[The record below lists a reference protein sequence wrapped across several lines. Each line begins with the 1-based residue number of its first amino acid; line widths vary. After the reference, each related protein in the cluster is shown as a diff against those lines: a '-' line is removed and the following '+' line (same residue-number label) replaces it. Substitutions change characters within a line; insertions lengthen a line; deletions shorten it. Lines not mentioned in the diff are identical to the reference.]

1 MCHAADNPVVHSHR
15 AIPAGDTR
23 CYQRRQAGVVAPDF
37 YRQRI
42 MSKFLR
48 ATPLIITAG
57 LALSVPA
64 YAYDEGTPQDIG
76 TCRAVIES
84 AEIDGVM
91 QEIAGRACLQSD
103 GTWQIVRDVDGT
115 TLWYPVASYPYT
127 YVDPWWW
134 DPPIFL
140 GVGINFVFVDRLHH
154 FHHFDHFAHFSH
166 IGNERIGGR
175 MPSRG
180 FHHSAFEHGGFE
192 HGGMSEG
199 RRR

>member
-1 MCHAADNPVVHSHR
+1 
-15 AIPAGDTR
+15 
-23 CYQRRQAGVVAPDF
+23 
-37 YRQRI
+37 
-42 MSKFLR
+42 MSKVLR

-57 LALSVPA
+57 LALSAPA
-64 YAYDEGTPQDIG
+64 YAYDEGVSQDSG

-84 AEIDGVM
+84 AEIDGAM

-103 GTWQIVRDVDGT
+103 GTWQIVRDADGT

-154 FHHFDHFAHFSH
+154 FHHFDHFAHFSPV
-166 IGNERIGGR
+166 GNERIGGR
-175 MPSRG
+175 MASRG
-180 FHHSAFEHGGFE
+180 FHRSAFD
-192 HGGMSEG
+192 HGGMGEG

>member
-1 MCHAADNPVVHSHR
+1 
-15 AIPAGDTR
+15 
-23 CYQRRQAGVVAPDF
+23 
-37 YRQRI
+37 

-64 YAYDEGTPQDIG
+64 YAYDEGTSQDSG

-140 GVGINFVFVDRLHH
+140 GVGISFVFVDRLHH
-154 FHHFDHFAHFSH
+154 FHHFDHFAHFSHFSH

-180 FHHSAFEHGGFE
+180 FHHSAFEHGGFD